1 MQTGKNMNE
10 FGELKRL
17 DLRSIWKNEARNFTP
32 WLAKN
37 IQRLGE
43 TLGMELELEEREAS
57 VGEFSLDLLATD
69 LGTGRTV
76 VIENQFG
83 VTDHDHLGK
92 LLTYAG
98 GFDAATIVWLGEK
111 IREEHR
117 QALEWLN
124 RRTDADT
131 QFFGVIAEILQIDDS
146 KPAYNFRAVV
156 FPNEWQKTRR
166 GTKPVSSKSDAYRDY
181 FQRLI
186 DELREKHRFT
196 GARVGQPQN
205 WYSFAS
211 GFSGVT
217 YGAGFALRGRAR
229 TELGVDRGDSDANE
243 KLFDRLLEDK
253 AGIEEEYGAELDW
266 ERLDGKR
273 ACRIADYREGSIS
286 DSESTLLE
294 IQAWHVDGLLRMKK
308 VFDPRLGHQHT

>member
-1 MQTGKNMNE
+1 
-10 FGELKRL
+10 
-17 DLRSIWKNEARNFTP
+17 
-32 WLAKN
+32 
-37 IQRLGE
+37 
-43 TLGMELELEEREAS
+43 MELELAEREAS

-166 GTKPVSSKSDAYRDY
+166 GTKPVSSRGDAYRDY

-217 YGAGFALRGRAR
+217 YGAGFALGGRAR
-229 TELGVDRGDSDANE
+229 TELYVDRGDSDANE

-266 ERLDGKR
+266 ERLDGRR

-294 IQAWHVDGLLRMKK
+294 IRAWHVDGLLRMKK

>member
-1 MQTGKNMNE
+1 
-10 FGELKRL
+10 
-17 DLRSIWKNEARNFTP
+17 
-32 WLAKN
+32 
-37 IQRLGE
+37 
-43 TLGMELELEEREAS
+43 MELELEEREAS

-186 DELREKHRFT
+186 GRTTGEASIHWRTGWPTSELVLVCLGLFWRH
-196 GARVGQPQN
+196 V
-205 WYSFAS
+205 WC
-211 GFSGVT
+211 GF
-217 YGAGFALRGRAR
+217 RA
-229 TELGVDRGDSDANE
+229 
-243 KLFDRLLEDK
+243 
-253 AGIEEEYGAELDW
+253 
-266 ERLDGKR
+266 
-273 ACRIADYREGSIS
+273 
-286 DSESTLLE
+286 
-294 IQAWHVDGLLRMKK
+294 
-308 VFDPRLGHQHT
+308 